1 MRAFNVYGGMLT
13 DTVMSPFGRRLN
25 GPMDLSIGDLDDDGR
40 AEMVLA
46 ASTTRGYEL
55 RAVESATGQF
65 EMSMTMRGMTE
76 TPQNGNP

>member
-1 MRAFNVYGGMLT
+1 
-13 DTVMSPFGRRLN
+13 
-25 GPMDLSIGDLDDDGR
+25 MDLSIGDLDDDGR